1 MKLSVKKQ
9 LLIELAKESDM
20 SLERTK
26 YFYDMLMI
34 VILRKLE
41 RGELVL
47 LEGVGRLKLATTRSF
62 KSNLTSVSIPRHKRL
77 SFKPNVRFARKIRII
92 TREHPIT

>member
-9 LLIELAKESDM
+9 LLNELAKESDM
-20 SLERTK
+20 SFERSK
-26 YFYDMLMI
+26 YFYDRLMEVMI
-34 VILRKLE
+34 KKLE

-47 LEGVGRLKLATTRSF
+47 LEGIGRLKMATTRSF
-62 KSNLTSVSIPRHKRL
+62 RSNLTGVSIPRHKRL

-92 TREHPIT
+92 TREHLIS